1 MGRGDGLDAL
11 RRVRGVSA
19 SQGRL
24 GARLDA
30 AVITFFETPLAVRGS
45 IDYRAISIL
54 SSLKHF

>member
-1 MGRGDGLDAL
+1 L